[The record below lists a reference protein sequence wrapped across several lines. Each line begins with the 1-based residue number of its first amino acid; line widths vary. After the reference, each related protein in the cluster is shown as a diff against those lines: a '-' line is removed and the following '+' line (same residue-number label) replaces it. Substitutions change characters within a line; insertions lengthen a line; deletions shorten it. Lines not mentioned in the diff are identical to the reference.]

1 MLIVMRFRSLE
12 KEIWS
17 VEKTVKWFLRISNV
31 RSMQVVDAVTTNLV
45 TNRENRRF
53 MQLREMNLVAS

>member
-1 MLIVMRFRSLE
+1 MLIVMRFRSLK
-12 KEIWS
+12 KEIWR
-17 VEKTVKWFLRISNV
+17 VEETVKWFLRISNV

>member
-1 MLIVMRFRSLE
+1 LLIVMRFRSLK
-12 KEIWS
+12 KEIWR
-17 VEKTVKWFLRISNV
+17 VEETVKWFLRISNV